1 MAKFTKL
8 IKDGSGGGGDAL
20 LTLFYITD
28 GTYTRGFTFA
38 EGQTWAQFS
47 NGADSNTSYACFYC
61 VSGTVFYGCD
71 IETSKYTGVGRT
83 IEGVT
88 PGNVIQKGATYSLF
102 NSGSGGG
109 GN

>member
-47 NGADSNTSYACFYC
+47 NGADSNTGDACFYC
-61 VSGTVFYGCD
+61 GGGIVFCGCD
-71 IETSKYTGVGRT
+71 IETSKYTGSGQV

-88 PGNVIQKGATYSLF
+88 PDNVIQKGATYSLY

-109 GN
+109 SN